1 MIGEL
6 IQHLSCHHA
15 CDAEFIVS
23 TLMFFLCNIA
33 PQHDQGMPDLILFRA
48 CTAATE
54 ARICMCAELDKMGF
68 PDGLQKWAL
77 EYGPV
82 FKYFLV
88 GHRLHKHISQTC
100 P

>member
-1 MIGEL
+1 MSWYSIYRGITPVMRSSL
-6 IQHLSCHHA
+6 YQLSC
-15 CDAEFIVS
+15 
-23 TLMFFLCNIA
+23 FFLCNIA

-54 ARICMCAELDKMGF
+54 ARICMCAELNKMGSS
-68 PDGLQKWAL
+68 DGLQKWAL
-77 EYGPV
+77 EYAPV

-88 GHRLHKHISQTC
+88 GHRLHRHISQTC